1 MNDAEIL
8 AESFRQLGSTSAV
21 LGGLAFTAA
30 AAILATGAGTA
41 DPRALTRPATITT
54 GAAVASAVCLVLASL
69 AWSML
74 TIAAVG
80 AAADGQVLAT
90 STVGLNRPVSF
101 AFLAG
106 LVLFFVSV
114 GASGWIGSRRLGI
127 VTSSTAGLG
136 GVWAIWFLSH
146 FIR

>member
-1 MNDAEIL
+1 MTDAEIL

-30 AAILATGAGTA
+30 AALLATGAGTA
-41 DPRALTRPATITT
+41 DPRALTRPATITA
-54 GAAVASAVCLVLASL
+54 GAAIASAVCLVLASL

-74 TIAAVG
+74 TVAAVR
-80 AAADGQVLAT
+80 AAAGGQPLTADM
-90 STVGLNRPVSF
+90 VGLNRPVSF
-101 AFLAG
+101 AFLGG

-136 GVWAIWFLSH
+136 GIWALWFMAH